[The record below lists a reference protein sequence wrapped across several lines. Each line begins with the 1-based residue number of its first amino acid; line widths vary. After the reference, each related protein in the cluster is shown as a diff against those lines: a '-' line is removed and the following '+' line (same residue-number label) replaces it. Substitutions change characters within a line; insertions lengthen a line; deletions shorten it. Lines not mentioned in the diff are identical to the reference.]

1 MTFEATLR
9 ANGRDWVLSTDI
21 YRARGAPHDKRA
33 VLSPQEIV
41 VLKTALG
48 KRQAPARLASSLWG
62 IKTILGGEL
71 IECTLLDN
79 T

>member
-9 ANGRDWVLSTDI
+9 ANGRDWVLSTNI
-21 YRARGAPHDKRA
+21 YRARGAPRDKRA
-33 VLSPQEIV
+33 VMSPHEIM

-48 KRQAPARLASSLWG
+48 QRRAPARLASSLWG

-71 IECTLLDN
+71 IDCTILDN